1 MHICHEILVENI
13 SKCMSTHAGE
23 KSISHAEWSLAF
35 PFTSDLLFDLLTVVP
50 ASRVAVG
57 SNAMDDMGVSS
68 SEMTS
73 GVDSG
78 EVAVLSSPTWMGS
91 ICEEDADGVG
101 PAVEN
106 VLHAQYGNI

>member
-1 MHICHEILVENI
+1 
-13 SKCMSTHAGE
+13 
-23 KSISHAEWSLAF
+23 
-35 PFTSDLLFDLLTVVP
+35 
-50 ASRVAVG
+50 
-57 SNAMDDMGVSS
+57 MDDMGVSS

-101 PAVEN
+101 PAVEDI
-106 VLHAQYGNI
+106 LHAQYGNI